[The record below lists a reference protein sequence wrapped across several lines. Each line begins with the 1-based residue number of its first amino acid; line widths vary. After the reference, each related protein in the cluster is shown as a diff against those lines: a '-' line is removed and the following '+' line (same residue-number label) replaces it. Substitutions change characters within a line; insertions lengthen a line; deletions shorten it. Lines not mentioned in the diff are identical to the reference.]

1 MSKFDNNFFFIF
13 LNNIFYFIHNNNIR
27 LILVELRNIWG
38 YLYILF
44 PALNI
49 SSKDKFMLNIL
60 GIYLSATWV
69 YCVYII
75 YAIYSMLRVY
85 LYSLVIFFSPYG
97 MNKVV
102 TGIFIFKRLINIF
115 DPMVYLYSNIY

>member
-1 MSKFDNNFFFIF
+1 MNKKILIVYNTI
-13 LNNIFYFIHNNNIR
+13 IR

-44 PALNI
+44 SALNV

-69 YCVYII
+69 YCVYIV
-75 YAIYSMLRVY
+75 YAIYSMLWVY

-102 TGIFIFKRLINIF
+102 TGIFIFKQTINIF